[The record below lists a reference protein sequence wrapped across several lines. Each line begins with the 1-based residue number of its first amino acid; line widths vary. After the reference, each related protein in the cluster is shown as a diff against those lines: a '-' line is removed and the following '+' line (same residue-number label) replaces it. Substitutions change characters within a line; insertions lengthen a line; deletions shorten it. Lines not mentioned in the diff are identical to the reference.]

1 MGSFKP
7 WGAAVS
13 AIEFALWDLAGKAA
27 GVPVYKLLGGKI
39 RDHVRCYN
47 GAIRVQRN
55 GTEPKDYIEWGQNF
69 RKLEQGFTIVK
80 QAVGFHG
87 HYDSSVPN
95 FTYNNTTP
103 SASPKGRGR
112 RGPLTEQGLNV
123 IVERVAAMKE
133 GLGDGI
139 GLALD
144 CGPGMLLSDAIRLA
158 NVLEPFNLMWCE
170 DMLTG
175 DYTPYVMADD
185 YVELTRST
193 TTPIHT
199 GEQLYLREN
208 CRELIEKHAV
218 RILGPDP
225 ADVGGIAELKWIAE
239 YADLHSIQIAPHG
252 IFNGLIGLAA
262 QVQVG
267 AAMPENYIAFEY
279 PAPTQKWWY
288 EIIEGLPDP
297 IVKGGLIAVSDSPGL
312 GVEFIVKEAKQ
323 YLAEEDKN
331 FFD

>member
-1 MGSFKP
+1 
-7 WGAAVS
+7 
-13 AIEFALWDLAGKAA
+13 
-27 GVPVYKLLGGKI
+27 
-39 RDHVRCYN
+39 
-47 GAIRVQRN
+47 
-55 GTEPKDYIEWGQNF
+55 
-69 RKLEQGFTIVK
+69 
-80 QAVGFHG
+80 
-87 HYDSSVPN
+87 
-95 FTYNNTTP
+95 
-103 SASPKGRGR
+103 
-112 RGPLTEQGLNV
+112 
-123 IVERVAAMKE
+123 
-133 GLGDGI
+133 
-139 GLALD
+139 
-144 CGPGMLLSDAIRLA
+144 
-158 NVLEPFNLMWCE
+158 MWCE

-225 ADVGGIAELKWIAE
+225 ADVGGIAEMKWIAE

-252 IFNGLIGLAA
+252 VFNGLIGLAA

-279 PAPTQKWWY
+279 PAPAQKWWY

-297 IVKGGLIAVSDSPGL
+297 IVKGGLIAVWDSPGL
-312 GVEFIVKEAKQ
+312 GVEFIVEEAKL

>member
-1 MGSFKP
+1 
-7 WGAAVS
+7 
-13 AIEFALWDLAGKAA
+13 
-27 GVPVYKLLGGKI
+27 
-39 RDHVRCYN
+39 
-47 GAIRVQRN
+47 
-55 GTEPKDYIEWGQNF
+55 
-69 RKLEQGFTIVK
+69 
-80 QAVGFHG
+80 
-87 HYDSSVPN
+87 
-95 FTYNNTTP
+95 
-103 SASPKGRGR
+103 
-112 RGPLTEQGLNV
+112 
-123 IVERVAAMKE
+123 MKE
-133 GLGDGI
+133 GLGEGV

-144 CGPGMLLSDAIRLA
+144 CGPGMLLADAIRLA
-158 NVLEPFNLMWCE
+158 NVLEPYNLMWCE

-252 IFNGLIGLAA
+252 VFNGLIGLAA
-262 QVQVG
+262 QVQMG
-267 AAMPENYIAFEY
+267 AAMPENFIAFEY
-279 PAPTQKWWY
+279 PAPKEQWWY

-297 IVKGGLIAVSDSPGL
+297 IVKGGLVDVIENPGL
-312 GVEFIVKEAKQ
+312 GVVFNVKEARK
-323 YLAEEDKN
+323 YLDEQDKK